1 MPYCHKC
8 GAKLDEDARFCPVC
22 GTPVSSVSP
31 AEKTAMPQRKS
42 QRARKTTFPLVG
54 IVLIA
59 ILVFSVVGVVIAFA
73 PFQPISFS
81 QSNEATAGNVDT
93 LNLIVEA
100 DVANVKV
107 MMKDLPGNQRAA
119 INVSATGWRGIFG
132 TDQPL
137 ALRFNENTSNST
149 LTYSVNVS
157 RSERWMIFN
166 MINVSCDVFVDPSMK
181 LDITV
186 HTATGSITMNANA
199 DATIQNLDL
208 RATTGSVEAIVNG
221 SVILSGDF
229 SIQTTTGIVRLQW
242 DEVKVMQSTPV
253 NVMTTT
259 GSAEVNITQSRQF
272 VGNVTLSALTTTG
285 GVNFGMHIQNDV
297 GARISASTTIG
308 GVNVQQSGFDGNQL
322 PTQSENYPSGN
333 NFIILLNATTGGID
347 INAVYDL
354 VGTRS

>member
-8 GAKLDEDARFCPVC
+8 GAKLDENARFCPVC

-59 ILVFSVVGVVIAFA
+59 ILVISVVGVVIAFA

-100 DVANVKV
+100 DVADVNV

-119 INVSATGWRGIFG
+119 VNVSATGWRGIFG

-137 ALRFNENTSNST
+137 ALRFNEDTNNST
-149 LTYSVNVS
+149 FTYSVNVS
-157 RSERWMIFN
+157 RSETWMIFN
-166 MINVSCDVFVDPSMK
+166 TLNVNLDVFVDPSVK

-186 HTATGSITMNANA
+186 HTVTGSIAMNAST

-208 RATTGSVEAIVNG
+208 RANTGNVEAIVNG

-229 SIQTTTGIVRLQW
+229 SIQTTTGSVRLQW
-242 DEVKVMQSTPV
+242 AEVKVMQSIPI

-272 VGNVTLSALTTTG
+272 VGNVTLNAQTTTG
-285 GVNFGMHIQNDV
+285 GVNFAMHIQNEV

-308 GVNVQQSGFDGNQL
+308 GVNVQQSGFDGNQSPL
-322 PTQSENYPSGN
+322 QSNSYPSGN
-333 NFIILLNATTGGID
+333 NFIVLLSATTGGID

-354 VGTRS
+354 GGTRS

>member
-8 GAKLDEDARFCPVC
+8 GAKLDEDSRFCPVC
-22 GTPVSSVSP
+22 GTPVSSVAP
-31 AEKTAMPQRKS
+31 AEKSATPQKPSQRPQR
-42 QRARKTTFPLVG
+42 TIFPLVG
-54 IVLIA
+54 IVLIV
-59 ILVFSVVGVVIAFA
+59 ILVISVVGVVIAFA

-119 INVSATGWRGIFG
+119 VNVSATGWRGIFG

-137 ALRFNENTSNST
+137 ALRFNEDTSNST
-149 LTYSVNVS
+149 LTYAVNVS

-166 MINVSCDVFVDPSMK
+166 RINVNCDVFVDPSMK
-181 LDITV
+181 LDITI
-186 HTATGSITMNANA
+186 HTATGSITMNANT

-208 RATTGSVEAIVNG
+208 RANTGSVETVVNG

-229 SIQTTTGIVRLQW
+229 SIQTTTGSVQLQW
-242 DEVKVMQSTPV
+242 DEVKVMQSIPV
-253 NVMTTT
+253 KVMTTT
-259 GSAEVNITQSRQF
+259 GSAEVNITQSRQLS
-272 VGNVTLSALTTTG
+272 GNVTLNALTTTG
-285 GVNFGMHIQNDV
+285 GVNLAMHIQNDV

-308 GVNVQQSGFDGNQL
+308 GVNVHQSGFDGNQL
-322 PTQSENYPSGN
+322 PLQSDNYPSGN
-333 NFIILLNATTGGID
+333 NFIVFLNATTGGID

-354 VGTRS
+354 GGTRS